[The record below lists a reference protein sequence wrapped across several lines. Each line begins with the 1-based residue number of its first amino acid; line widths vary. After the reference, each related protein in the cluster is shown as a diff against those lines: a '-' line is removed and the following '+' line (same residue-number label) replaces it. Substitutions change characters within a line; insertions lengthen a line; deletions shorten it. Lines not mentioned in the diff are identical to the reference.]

1 MYYVSMLAGVAGV
14 TQNADTA
21 DQNTDIPDT
30 DEGGLGKLGP
40 RA

>member
-1 MYYVSMLAGVAGV
+1 MYYVTKMLTLLTLGRGGLS
-14 TQNADTA
+14 
-21 DQNTDIPDT
+21 QNTDTPDT